1 MKEIESIY
9 DLIHASFSTADVQ
22 QPDCFVVL
30 CAIEQL
36 SICYPDMKVA
46 ELCLYIKKDNPKAF
60 EVPARETVLPD
71 WKKQMLESF
80 KRSQQFNSQNFI

>member
-1 MKEIESIY
+1 MKEIESIH
-9 DLIHASFSTADVQ
+9 DLIHASFTTADVQ

-36 SICYPDMKVA
+36 AICRPSMTVK
-46 ELCLYIKKDNPKAF
+46 ELVEYIKADNEEAF

-80 KRSQQFNSQNFI
+80 KRSQQLNSQNFI